1 MDQQQREQTCTLLL
15 QLLSL
20 LLNSVIPTILQYIQQ
35 YYNKQPYHT
44 SILRGHDWVQE
55 LLLGHPQR
63 IRTELGMHKH
73 VFLALI
79 DQLHTMGHTHSK
91 FITLE
96 EQLVIVKG
104 LPSMYNAFDLVF
116 LLQSELL
123 QMCQYFFI
131 FRWPYN
137 MPTQVH
143 FKGLKFLT
151 ETMSN
156 CGITGQGFEIP
167 FRVRKFRTLRGFLYP
182 WPGK

>member
-96 EQLVIVKG
+96 EQLAIFLYASVTG
-104 LPSMYNAFDLVF
+104 LSVRHLGERFQRSNETI
-116 LLQSELL
+116 SK
-123 QMCQYFFI
+123 YFFNLI
-131 FRWPYN
+131 Y
-137 MPTQVH
+137 
-143 FKGLKFLT
+143 KFQ
-151 ETMSN
+151 S
-156 CGITGQGFEIP
+156 
-167 FRVRKFRTLRGFLYP
+167 
-182 WPGK
+182 

>member
-79 DQLHTMGHTHSK
+79 DQLHAMGHTHSK

-96 EQLVIVKG
+96 EQLAI
-104 LPSMYNAFDLVF
+104 
-116 LLQSELL
+116 
-123 QMCQYFFI
+123 
-131 FRWPYN
+131 
-137 MPTQVH
+137 
-143 FKGLKFLT
+143 
-151 ETMSN
+151 
-156 CGITGQGFEIP
+156 
-167 FRVRKFRTLRGFLYP
+167 FLYASVT
-182 WPGK
+182 GLSVRHLGERFQRSNETISKYFLNLIYKFQS